1 MTPNKTYEPYVFY
14 KEYTKINSLI
24 KQLQD
29 VATTAFIGGGCPR
42 DIYFDKPFSDV
53 DIFLSSDADIF
64 KVINILN
71 KTPTATCPEIKTG
84 DLLPAHYQAAHLKA
98 VLTFEAF
105 GLPFQIV
112 IVNRHSFISIM
123 ETFAVNISKF
133 YFDGRNPIATHY
145 AQNSMVNKV
154 LIFNTALL
162 LNNVYKQKIIK
173 KFPDYKVMKEKEET
187 DW

>member
-1 MTPNKTYEPYVFY
+1 MIEPYIFY
-14 KEYTKINSLI
+14 KEYTKISSLVY
-24 KQLQD
+24 QLQD
-29 VATTAFIGGGCPR
+29 VATTVFIGGGCPR
-42 DIYFDKPFSDV
+42 DIYFDKPFSDI

-84 DLLPAHYQAAHLKA
+84 DSLPAHYQASHLKA

-112 IVNRHSFISIM
+112 IVNRHSFTTIM
-123 ETFAVNISKF
+123 DTFAVNISKF

-145 AQNSMVNKV
+145 ALNAMKNKS
-154 LIFNTALL
+154 LSFNTELP
-162 LNNVYKQKIIK
+162 LNKIYKQKIIK
-173 KFPDYKVMKEKEET
+173 KFPDYKVVKEKV
-187 DW
+187 